1 MNVTQYRNLERVIT
15 TVSLLR
21 IGDLEDGATILARVN
36 LGGLSTHASV
46 VGNPFSCPSIGLN
59 TILDQSDGHWVYS
72 LFRNKNNLIQLR
84 GGAAEGVRNLRIR
97 VAKLQDGLYRNCDIS
112 DLSVQA
118 QRVYASKW
126 FAELERMVDA
136 YNAAGFKHTQIR

>member
-1 MNVTQYRNLERVIT
+1 MNITQYRNLERIIASL
-15 TVSLLR
+15 SLLR
-21 IGDLEDGATILARVN
+21 IGDLEDGTTVLGEFNLNTQTTII
-36 LGGLSTHASV
+36 GK
-46 VGNPFSCPSIGLN
+46 PFSCPSIGLN
-59 TILDQSDGHWVYS
+59 TILDQSGGHWVYS

-84 GGAAEGVRNLRIR
+84 GGAAEGVRNLHIR
-97 VAKLQDGLYRNCDIS
+97 VAKLQDGLYRNCGIS
-112 DLSVQA
+112 ELSVQA